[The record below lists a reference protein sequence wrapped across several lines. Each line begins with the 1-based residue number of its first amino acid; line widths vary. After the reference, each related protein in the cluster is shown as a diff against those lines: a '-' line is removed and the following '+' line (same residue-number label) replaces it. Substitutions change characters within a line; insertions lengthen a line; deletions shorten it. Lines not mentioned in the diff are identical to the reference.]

1 MATKGAFGYII
12 GRKKRL
18 MNVQIDADLLW
29 QILVREIYILM
40 NHYTS
45 KEDMQT
51 AFEKI
56 KTTKGLPKLTDT
68 IKFRMFTDFESDP
81 DTQDIQHSNWP
92 TLLRYCQSSYIN
104 ILECG
109 YIVNQT
115 NQKEEKGLIFMLD
128 FNKGLAIFYTKD
140 LDGKEKIIQR
150 ATLEEIMNYEEMP
163 TNTYTKIVTEMKGTF
178 TEFYEKYK
186 TIEAE
191 LINLKKLKEI
201 ARTQSAVNIEEKVN
215 KLIDDMNWEKKKL
228 NTNRRVFY
236 NRLKALN
243 LIDDTK

>member
-18 MNVQIDADLLW
+18 MTVEVDADLLW

-45 KEDMQT
+45 KEEMQT

-56 KTTKGLPKLTDT
+56 KTPKGIPKLTDT
-68 IKFRMFTDFESDP
+68 TKFKMFSDFESQTE
-81 DTQDIQHSNWP
+81 TQVTQHCNWSS
-92 TLLRYCQSSYIN
+92 LLHYCQSSYIN

-109 YIVNQT
+109 YIVNQK
-115 NQKEEKGLIFMLD
+115 NQNEEKGLLFMLD
-128 FNKGLAIFYTKD
+128 FNKGIAVFYNRD
-140 LDGKEKIIQR
+140 VDGKEKIIQR

-163 TNTYTKIVTEMKGTF
+163 TNTYTKIVSEMKGNF
-178 TEFYEKYK
+178 TEFYEKYER
-186 TIEAE
+186 IESE
-191 LINLKKLKEI
+191 LKNLKKLKEI
-201 ARTQSAVNIEEKVN
+201 AKTQNAVNIEEKVN

-236 NRLKALN
+236 ERLKALN